1 MTNALHDKVCI
12 WEKSKFIRGCMTA
25 SDVLVSWEMIT
36 IQSAFPSPQDIVK
49 RKLFFDVSSGFSMC
63 LDHEKRTVNDQQ
75 LFFSLIT
82 ALLLHRQSWVS
93 FWISLHFSRTTAL
106 MTPLTGVEH
115 DKRFWFHIS
124 NMKNVFFMYR
134 RTQFFFSTFCT
145 NGLILGGWKK
155 EIKWKKTLLI
165 FMIRKY
171 PKRIVF

>member
-36 IQSAFPSPQDIVK
+36 IQAAFPSPQDIVK

-82 ALLLHRQSWVS
+82 AFLLHRQSWVS

-115 DKRFWFHIS
+115 DKRFFHVPTDSILFF
-124 NMKNVFFMYR
+124 NFLYQWTNTRWMK
-134 RTQFFFSTFCT
+134 
-145 NGLILGGWKK
+145 
-155 EIKWKKTLLI
+155 
-165 FMIRKY
+165 
-171 PKRIVF
+171 KRNKMEKDALDFYDQKIP

>member
-82 ALLLHRQSWVS
+82 AFLLHRQSWVS

-115 DKRFWFHIS
+115 DKRFFHVPTDSILFF
-124 NMKNVFFMYR
+124 NFLYQWTNTRWMK
-134 RTQFFFSTFCT
+134 
-145 NGLILGGWKK
+145 
-155 EIKWKKTLLI
+155 
-165 FMIRKY
+165 
-171 PKRIVF
+171 KRNKMEKDALDFYDQKIP